1 MRAEFSPS
9 DVRLIR
15 AQYAR
20 NQLDVRAWADARQC
34 SIETV
39 RRVARRDTYRHIPDL
54 AEGPS
59 ASEPLP
65 QEALDAL
72 AQLGRTAKEQPPQA
86 PEVNALLD
94 ELRAKGEPR

>member
-15 AQYAR
+15 VQYAR
-20 NQLDVRAWADARQC
+20 SQLDVRAWADARQC

-54 AEGPS
+54 AEGPG
-59 ASEPLP
+59 ANEPLP

-72 AQLGRTAKEQPPQA
+72 AALGKTATQVAPQA

-94 ELRAKGEPR
+94 ELQGKGAKP